1 MEEINQNLKEYIEK
15 EIFPIYDKNDSGH
28 GINHIKYVIN
38 RSLKMANQFDDISL
52 NMVYAIA
59 AFHDLACY
67 IDREN
72 HEKLSADM
80 FYQNEKMKD
89 FFKEEERKIIKE
101 AIIDHRASLE
111 YEPRSNYGKIIS
123 SADKNTDVITA
134 LKRTHSYTIKNYPEL
149 SLEQII
155 DRGYR
160 HLNEKFGEHGYAKSY
175 VEDEE
180 YKKFKEELRC
190 LLSDKENFVIKYR
203 KVNNLENNKK

>member
-38 RSLKMANQFDDISL
+38 RSLKMANQFDDINL
-52 NMVYAIA
+52 NMVYTIA

-80 FYQNEKMKD
+80 FYQNDKMKD

-123 SADKNTDVITA
+123 SADKNTDVMTA
-134 LKRTHSYTIKNYPEL
+134 LKRTHSYTIKHYPEL

-155 DRGYR
+155 DRGYH
-160 HLNEKFGEHGYAKSY
+160 HLNEKIGEHGYAKSY

-180 YKKFKEELRC
+180 YKKFKEELKC
-190 LLSDKENFVIKYR
+190 LLSDKENFAIKYR
-203 KVNNLENNKK
+203 KVNNLENN